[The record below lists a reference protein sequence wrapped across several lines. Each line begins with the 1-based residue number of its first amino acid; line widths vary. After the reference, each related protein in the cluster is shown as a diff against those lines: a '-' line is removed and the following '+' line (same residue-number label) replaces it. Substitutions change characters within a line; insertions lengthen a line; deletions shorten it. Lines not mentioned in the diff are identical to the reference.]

1 MKATQTNQFPPRIKR
16 LLFYRKHLRFAIFRR
31 DGFRCQYCNRSVK
44 DGAVLTLEHIVPL
57 SKGGNWLAENLLTAC
72 EECNQGKDD
81 SLLTPTELKMF
92 KSPGLLFA
100 DWTSKGVMLV

>member
-1 MKATQTNQFPPRIKR
+1 MKATQKNQIPPRIKR
-16 LLFYRKHLRFAIFRR
+16 LLFYRKRLRFSVFRR

-57 SKGGNWLAENLLTAC
+57 SKGGSWLAENLLTAC
-72 EECNQGKDD
+72 LECNQGKDD

-100 DWTSKGVMLV
+100 NWTSKEVMLG